1 MSACPPSKSQRRYLC
16 PCATCKNDPRRKQLL
31 QTINLHRKRDQ
42 EASAKDSLGLYAAMP
57 GVQQPRGLK
66 VSSDEGLRLQAAS
79 VREQERLTPVEDIL
93 RDSGTQ
99 GIATTAPVDSAAAHV
114 RSVSVEE
121 CEDNEGLCSPIGGS
135 IYGDIGILEP
145 SHGDRDAHSDAESD
159 PDSYTGYSTPR
170 SCSPASGD
178 EEEICDIP
186 RDDPLYASLEEVCKQ
201 SASPDDLPRCTPG
214 QLPPAFNEHPMIRR
228 AYVQA
233 FIAVAF
239 HGATHELAQ
248 YLLQSSRSQLVSFSL
263 ISGYDIPG
271 LANMAVTLRTAERRL
286 GLDPDEHITYHL
298 LCNVCWDCHHPGLL
312 ESLPADGLC
321 IQDGCHGIL
330 FQKKRYSDGK
340 TRRVPVKVLATTS
353 PKAAIQRLLLRPAAV
368 SIEDWAGSMDD
379 DYRMF
384 DMHDGWGWNA
394 IRAGLKRRQG
404 GPWGV
409 VDVDVEELNQ
419 RFVALPNGLVLIFN
433 LDWFRAM
440 RRGNYSVGA
449 IYLTVCNNPRSKRFL
464 REETFLLATIPGPD
478 EPSLEQLNH
487 ILQVFIPDLLELYDG
502 IEMGVFGQEEPQPV
516 NCFLY
521 ANASDLPAARKASG
535 LRGHTSKWF
544 MCPVCKQ
551 PLHSLTDPRCFDP
564 DHLEYRDE
572 NRFLKYAYRAR
583 DADPITREEI
593 AEERGVRWSA
603 LNALPD
609 WLPVTSTPT
618 EFMHA
623 AFLGEAKHVV
633 QGILTVGGMFAK
645 RNRHHHPLKQF
656 EEWIDDLWWPG
667 TAGRLPKGLLTAG
680 TGKADQWRNMVA
692 VLPVGLYEAWQEDG
706 IIPDSDAP
714 ALKSKQKAAIKARRV
729 AALVKERRQAAAAF
743 DPGTTIDDLEYIEQ
757 TSMDRN
763 YRSHYGTVLEWC
775 TAIRIWASQSI
786 SVAEARRAQD
796 CHNRACQE
804 WAAMFCH
811 LTPYFH
817 FLVHFLIFVLRF
829 GPVYAWWAY
838 VYERFNGW
846 LSKVNHNGHQG
857 GELEATMMR
866 SWTKLHLIHDLI
878 VQLQGFSDPLSHK
891 DQASVQDLKE
901 CLRGQNR
908 PARSRGTLLSM
919 IAAMTAED
927 SGELIKFPR
936 QSQKRNL
943 RAQGLYS
950 LIFHYLREA
959 WKNDINLIPDT
970 SFSEDGSPFIAV
982 TVPFYSH
989 LLVGGQRYG
998 TSTTYHGKRHCY
1010 AYIDGRQPVDII
1022 HILRIVHTRED
1033 DNLEEL
1039 PPLTA
1044 GLAVVRPF
1052 LPSPHAD
1059 EMPWA
1064 ARATDLGIDVWEAD
1078 MLGSPRVIDVRQ
1090 FSGHFALGYITFG
1103 DEKLWVTMGLCHVC
1117 TLVHHVFTPTP
1128 SHTDLC
1134 RTRKRRTG
1142 LMRPMPRANER
1153 PGRHQDIKKFSL
1165 MYSSRLRARNIFE
1178 FII

>member
-1 MSACPPSKSQRRYLC
+1 MSAPPPSKSQRRYLC

-31 QTINLHRKRDQ
+31 QTINQHRKRDQ
-42 EASAKDSLGLYAAMP
+42 TTSKEPQGIYASKSCVQRPQDSNVP
-57 GVQQPRGLK
+57 
-66 VSSDEGLRLQAAS
+66 SEEGLSLQAAS
-79 VREQERLTPVEDIL
+79 VTEQIVAQSHIQASNDARAPPITHFYSSAGSEEGYAAFALSE
-93 RDSGTQ
+93 
-99 GIATTAPVDSAAAHV
+99 APVAYPY
-114 RSVSVEE
+114 SVSVEE
-121 CEDNEGLCSPIGGS
+121 CEEDDDLGSSVGGS
-135 IYGDIGILEP
+135 LYGDNVILEP
-145 SHGDRDAHSDAESD
+145 SQGDWDADMGPGSDSE
-159 PDSYTGYSTPR
+159 SYTGYPTPR
-170 SCSPASGD
+170 AHSPASDDD
-178 EEEICDIP
+178 EEVYDVPE
-186 RDDPLYASLEEVCKQ
+186 DDPLYASLDTVCERSANPEERPRG
-201 SASPDDLPRCTPG
+201 SPG
-214 QLPPAFNEHPMIRR
+214 ELPPAFTEHPMIRR

-248 YLLQSSRSQLVSFSL
+248 YLLQSSRSQLVGFSL
-263 ISGYDIPG
+263 VSGYEIPG

-286 GLDPDEHITYHL
+286 GLDPDEYITYHL
-298 LCNVCWDCHHPGLL
+298 LCNVCWDCHHPALL
-312 ESLPADGLC
+312 ETLPADGLC
-321 IQDGCHGIL
+321 IQDECDGTL

-353 PKAAIQRLLLRPAAV
+353 PKAAIQRLLMRPGKLAELNHWWTRPDDEAGHKAAV
-368 SIEDWAGSMDD
+368 SIEDWAGSLDD

-409 VDVDVEELNQ
+409 IDVDVQELNQ

-487 ILQVFIPDLLELYDG
+487 ILQIFIPDLLELYEG
-502 IEMGVFGQEEPQPV
+502 VEMGVFGQKDPQPV

-583 DADPITREEI
+583 NADPITRDEI

-603 LNALPD
+603 LNLLPD
-609 WLPVTSTPT
+609 WLPVMSTPT

-645 RNRHHHPLKQF
+645 RNRHHHPLKRF
-656 EEWIDDLWWPG
+656 KEWIDGLWWPG
-667 TAGRLPKGLLTAG
+667 TAGRVPKGLLTAG

-692 VLPVGLYEAWQEDG
+692 VLPVGLYEAWQDNG
-706 IIPDSDAP
+706 IIPDEDAP
-714 ALKSKQKAAIKARRV
+714 ALKSKQKAAIKAKRI

-743 DPGTTIDDLEYIEQ
+743 DPGTTIDDLEHIEQ

-763 YRSHYGTVLEWC
+763 YGSHYGTVLERC

-786 SVAEARRAQD
+786 TVAEARRAQD
-796 CHNRACQE
+796 CHNRAYQA

-838 VYERFNGW
+838 VYERFNRW

-878 VQLQGFSDPLSHK
+878 VQLEGLGNPPSHE
-891 DQASVQDLKE
+891 DQASVKDLKE

-908 PARSRGTLLSM
+908 PAQSRGTLLSM

-927 SGELIKFPR
+927 SGELIKFPK

-950 LIFHYLREA
+950 LVFRYLREA
-959 WKNDINLIPDT
+959 WHSDVNLIPDT
-970 SFSEDGSPFIAV
+970 SFSEDGSPFIALA
-982 TVPFYSH
+982 VPFYSH

-998 TSTTYHGKRHCY
+998 TSTMYHGKRNRY
-1010 AYIDGRQPVDII
+1010 AYIDGRQAVDIL
-1022 HILRIVHTRED
+1022 HIIRIIHTREEQDAD
-1033 DNLEEL
+1033 DL

-1044 GLAVVRPF
+1044 ELAVVQPF

-1064 ARATDLGIDVWEAD
+1064 ARATDLGIDVWEAEV
-1078 MLGSPRVIDVRQ
+1078 LGSPTVIDVRQ
-1090 FSGHFALGYITFG
+1090 LCGHFALGSITFRAK
-1103 DEKLWVTMGLCHVC
+1103 KLWVTMGLCHV
-1117 TLVHHVFTPTP
+1117 
-1128 SHTDLC
+1128 
-1134 RTRKRRTG
+1134 RTRPVFFWYLFAAEKSW
-1142 LMRPMPRANER
+1142 
-1153 PGRHQDIKKFSL
+1153 FSTN
-1165 MYSSRLRARNIFE
+1165 AGDV
-1178 FII
+1178 